1 MGFVILVPA
10 FHVAAA
16 VGIFNAPVALV
27 QAFGF
32 AYATDHEVPVALS
45 VVAASRTLL
54 AAVVIAVALITQSGA
69 SIRLARIVEAASIAF
84 AAVVEIDAGLILSDA
99 ARRTIADGGGGED
112 RSDRKL
118 GEHFDSFLI
127 L

>member
-10 FHVAAA
+10 YLIAAA

-32 AYATDHEVPVALS
+32 ALATEYEVKVAFS

-54 AAVVIAVALITQSGA
+54 AAVGIPSAIITQGGA
-69 SIRLARIVEAASIAF
+69 NIFLARIVEAASIAF
-84 AAVVEIDAGLILSDA
+84 ATVVEIHAGLILSEA
-99 ARRTIADGGGGED
+99 ARRIIADSGGGED
-112 RSDRKL
+112 HSNRKL

>member
-1 MGFVILVPA
+1 MGFVTLVQA
-10 FHVAAA
+10 YLVAAA
-16 VGIFNAPVALV
+16 IGIFNAPVALV

-45 VVAASRTLL
+45 VVAAPRTLL

-112 RSDRKL
+112 RSNRKL